1 VGDLLRIDRV
11 HSVDGARRELL
22 ARSAGPAVNAV
33 VDDKTSLCFYIRWA
47 QREAAAVN
55 YIHVHVQTI
64 ITSAVYTYR

>member
-33 VDDKTSLCFYIRWA
+33 VDDKTSLCFYMG
-47 QREAAAVN
+47 
-55 YIHVHVQTI
+55 
-64 ITSAVYTYR
+64 TSSGSELHTCTCANNDYLGSMFI